1 MKSLVI
7 SACFALGFFS
17 HPAIAEEELPTPDV
31 IACLKAV
38 ETLDLRYRSWMQ
50 PECLDYAAHICVTI
64 DRGAGTCMSELVGSM
79 RAFYAALSPLL
90 PDTIE
95 GSGFQVRGYERALE
109 RVADT
114 FENVPKC
121 VELDGYEFTTCEYVH
136 LGVATTDLLYR
147 ARLAEVSLP

>member
-7 SACFALGFFS
+7 SASFALGFFV
-17 HPAIAEEELPTPDV
+17 HPAIAQEELPTPDV

-50 PECLDYAAHICVTI
+50 PQCLDYAAHICVTI
-64 DRGAGTCMSELVGSM
+64 DRGTGTCLSELVGSM

-90 PDTIE
+90 PKTIE
-95 GSGFQVRGYERALE
+95 GSGFQARGYPRALE
-109 RVADT
+109 RIADT

-121 VELDGYEFTTCEYVH
+121 VELDGYEFTTCEFIQ
-136 LGVATTDLLYR
+136 LGVATNELFYR
-147 ARLAEVSLP
+147 ARQAEVSLP